1 MKKIVLALAAIT
13 FSAGAALADN
23 PYISDSSVIQSGPN
37 AGEPVWNQG
46 MSADMSPTASIYP
59 NATGGDTMTDGVA
72 EPAEGNFG
80 DDAPSENV
88 M

>member
-1 MKKIVLALAAIT
+1 MKKIALALAALSFT
-13 FSAGAALADN
+13 AGAALADN
-23 PYISDSSVIQSGPN
+23 PYVGNDLVIQSGPN
-37 AGEPVWNQG
+37 AGEPAWNRG
-46 MSADMSPTASIYP
+46 MAPDMSPTASIYP
-59 NATGGDTMTDGVA
+59 NYSGGETMTNGVA

>member
-13 FSAGAALADN
+13 FSASAALADN
-23 PYISDSSVIQSGPN
+23 PYTSNDLVIQSGPN

-59 NATGGDTMTDGVA
+59 NTTGNDTMTNGVA
-72 EPAEGNFG
+72 QPADDNFG
-80 DDAPSENV
+80 DVAPSESN